1 VTVPTQCL
9 RCHSVD
15 VAPARLAGGALEI
28 STDPNHRSTVDAR
41 VCLACG
47 AVMLT
52 ATEPGKL
59 GGRKAVEGTAQ
70 EYDF

>member
-1 VTVPTQCL
+1 VTAPTQCL

-15 VAPARLAGGALEI
+15 VAPARLAGGTLEI
-28 STDPNHRSTVDAR
+28 STDDSHRSTIDAR

-52 ATEPGKL
+52 AAEPGKL
-59 GGRKAVEGTAQ
+59 GGRTTSEHHVQ